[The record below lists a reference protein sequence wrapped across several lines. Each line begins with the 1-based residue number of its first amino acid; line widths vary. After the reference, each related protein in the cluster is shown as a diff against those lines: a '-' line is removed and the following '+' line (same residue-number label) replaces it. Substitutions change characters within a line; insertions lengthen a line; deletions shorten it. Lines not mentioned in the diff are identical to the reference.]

1 MNPFN
6 DIKDSAPQ
14 ATFEA
19 VTQQLNAYG
28 LSHLQVVEDRKSN
41 FDSQRLRQIFN
52 GAYMANG
59 VYERDTAIAT
69 VAAEQADFIVFGALF
84 IANPDLPERLRLNAP
99 FNAPRADSFYAGGAE
114 GYDDYPA
121 LDPAGVSAA

>member
-1 MNPFN
+1 M
-6 DIKDSAPQ
+6 
-14 ATFEA
+14 
-19 VTQQLNAYG
+19 TQQLNAYG